1 MAPFAGLLAAE
12 GKPRL
17 RVAQIGT
24 SHAHAAGKMDALRS
38 LPDLYD
44 VVGFAEP
51 IAARQAAAQKAKS
64 FAGLKYLT
72 EAEILA
78 DPTIRVVVIETTLE
92 DSARAALAALKAGK
106 HIHLDKPGAE
116 KHADFIALR
125 RYAAEKG
132 LTVQMG
138 YMLRYNPAIQLLV
151 RAVKEGWLGE
161 VMEIDASMGKLLDE
175 ANRKRFAQIPG
186 GGMYELA
193 CHLVDTVVTLLGAP
207 TAVQAFG
214 NATRAPQDTFVDNQL
229 AVLSYPKATVTIR
242 CNHADPFGGPHR
254 ALAVHG
260 TRGAMGNHADP
271 FSGPHRAL
279 AVRGTRGAMEIRPL
293 ESGKGVLRLDEPRD
307 TAKVCRQVGDK
318 MVMFAEPRF
327 KKGENAFALDVP
339 KERYDE
345 EFRDLHRVL
354 VGGQAFAWSADHD
367 ISVHATAL
375 RAAGLTP

>member
-1 MAPFAGLLAAE
+1 MIHRRTLLTGLAMTPFAGLLAAE
-12 GKPRL
+12 SIPRL
-17 RVAQIGT
+17 RVAQVGT

-38 LPDLYD
+38 LPELYD

-51 IAARQAAAQKAKS
+51 IVARQAEAPGGGS

-78 DPTIRVVVIETTLE
+78 DKSIRVVVIETTLE

-116 KHADFIALR
+116 KHADFVTMR

-175 ANRKRFAQIPG
+175 ASRKRFAGLPG

-193 CHLVDTVVTLLGAP
+193 CHLVDTVVTLLGVP
-207 TAVQAFG
+207 TSVQAWG
-214 NATRAPQDTFVDNQL
+214 NATRAPQDTFIDNQL
-229 AVLSYPKATVTIR
+229 AVLTYPKATVTIR
-242 CNHADPFGGPHR
+242 CNHADPFG
-254 ALAVHG
+254 
-260 TRGAMGNHADP
+260 
-271 FSGPHRAL
+271 GPHRAL

-293 ESGKGVLRLDEPRD
+293 ESGKGVLRLDEARGK
-307 TAKVCRQVGDK
+307 ARICRQVGDK

-339 KERYDE
+339 KGRYDE

-367 ISVHATAL
+367 IAVHATAL
-375 RAAGLTP
+375 RAAGLEPR

>member
-1 MAPFAGLLAAE
+1 MIHRRNLLAGLAMAPFAGLLAAE
-12 GKPRL
+12 DKPRL
-17 RVAQIGT
+17 RVGQIGT

-64 FAGLKYLT
+64 FSGLKYLT

-151 RAVKEGWLGE
+151 RAVKDGWLGE

-175 ANRKRFAQIPG
+175 SNRKRFAQIPG

-207 TAVQAFG
+207 TSVQAFG
-214 NATRAPQDTFVDNQL
+214 NATRAPQDSFVDNQL

-242 CNHADPFGGPHR
+242 CNHADPFG
-254 ALAVHG
+254 
-260 TRGAMGNHADP
+260 
-271 FSGPHRAL
+271 GPHRAL

-327 KKGENAFALDVP
+327 KKGENTFALDVP
-339 KERYDE
+339 KGRYDE

-354 VGGQAFAWSADHD
+354 VGGQAFSWSADHD
-367 ISVHATAL
+367 IAVHATAL

>member
-1 MAPFAGLLAAE
+1 MMHRRTLLTGLALAPIARLLAADA
-12 GKPRL
+12 PARI

-24 SHAHAAGKMDALRS
+24 SHAHASGKMDALRS
-38 LPDLYD
+38 LPELYD

-51 IAARQAAAQKAKS
+51 IADRQAPAQKAKS

-72 EAEILA
+72 ETEILA
-78 DPTIRVVVIETTLE
+78 DPSIQAVVIETTLE
-92 DSARAALAALKAGK
+92 DSARAAFAALKAGK

-116 KHADFIALR
+116 KHADFVALR
-125 RYAAEKG
+125 RYAAEQK

-175 ANRKRFAQIPG
+175 ASRKRFAQLPG

-214 NATRAPQDTFVDNQL
+214 NATRAPADPFVDNQL
-229 AVLSYPKATVTIR
+229 AVLSYPRATVTIR
-242 CNHADPFGGPHR
+242 CNHADPFG
-254 ALAVHG
+254 
-260 TRGAMGNHADP
+260 
-271 FSGPHRAL
+271 GPHRAL

-307 TAKVCRQVGDK
+307 TTKVCRQVGDK

-327 KKGENAFALDVP
+327 KKGENAFSLDVP
-339 KERYDE
+339 KGRYDE

-354 VGGQAFAWSADHD
+354 RGQPFAWSADHD
-367 ISVHATAL
+367 IAVHATAL

>member
-1 MAPFAGLLAAE
+1 MMHRRTLLTGLALAPFAGLLAAE
-12 GKPRL
+12 SKERL

-38 LPDLYD
+38 LPDLYE
-44 VVGFAEP
+44 VVSYAEP
-51 IAARQAAAQKAKS
+51 IASRQAAAQTAKS

-78 DPTIRVVVIETTLE
+78 DPSIRVIVIETTLE

-116 KHADFIALR
+116 KHADFVALR
-125 RYAAEKG
+125 RYAAERK

-138 YMLRYNPAIQLLV
+138 YMLRYNPGVQLLF

-175 ANRKRFAQIPG
+175 GTRKRFAQIPG
-186 GGMYELA
+186 GGMVELA
-193 CHLVDTVVTLLGAP
+193 CHLVDTVVTLMGPPLS
-207 TAVQAFG
+207 VQAFG

-229 AVLSYPKATVTIR
+229 AVLTYPKATVTIR

-254 ALAVHG
+254 AI
-260 TRGAMGNHADP
+260 
-271 FSGPHRAL
+271 S
-279 AVRGTRGAMEIRPL
+279 VRGTRGAMEIRPL
-293 ESGKGVLRLDEPRD
+293 ESGKGLLRLDEAQDGR
-307 TAKVCRQVGDK
+307 KVCRQVGDK
-318 MVMFAEPRF
+318 MVMYREWRF
-327 KKGENAFALDVP
+327 KKGENTFTLEVP
-339 KERYDE
+339 KGRYDE

-354 VGGQAFAWSADHD
+354 VGGTPFAWSADHD
-367 ISVHATAL
+367 IAVHATAL

>member
-1 MAPFAGLLAAE
+1 MIHRRTLLTGLAMAPFAGLLAAE
-12 GKPRL
+12 SKPRL

-24 SHAHAAGKMDALRS
+24 SHAHAAGNMDALRS

-51 IAARQAAAQKAKS
+51 IAGRQAAAQKAKS

-116 KHADFIALR
+116 KHADFVALR

-193 CHLVDTVVTLLGAP
+193 CHLVDTVVTLMGP
-207 TAVQAFG
+207 PVSVQAFG
-214 NATRAPQDTFVDNQL
+214 NATRAPQDPFVDNQL
-229 AVLSYPKATVTIR
+229 AVLTYPKATVTFR
-242 CNHADPFGGPHR
+242 CNHADPFGGPNR
-254 ALAVHG
+254 YI
-260 TRGAMGNHADP
+260 
-271 FSGPHRAL
+271 S
-279 AVRGTRGAMEIRPL
+279 VRGTRGDMEIRPL
-293 ESGKGVLRLDEPRD
+293 ESGKGVLRLDQPRD
-307 TAKVCRQVGDK
+307 TVKVCGEVNGR
-318 MVMFAEPRF
+318 MVMSAENRF
-327 KKGENAFALDVP
+327 KKGENAFELEVP
-339 KERYDE
+339 KGRYDE
-345 EFRDLHRVL
+345 EFRDLARVL
-354 VGGQAFAWSADHD
+354 RGQTFGWSADHD
-367 ISVHATAL
+367 IAVHATAL

>member
-1 MAPFAGLLAAE
+1 MIHRRTLLTGLALAPFAGLLAADA
-12 GKPRL
+12 PARI

-24 SHAHAAGKMDALRS
+24 SHAHASGKMDALRS

-78 DPTIRVVVIETTLE
+78 DPTIQAVVIETTLE
-92 DSARAALAALKAGK
+92 DSARAAFAALKAGK

-116 KHADFIALR
+116 KHADFVTLR
-125 RYAAEKG
+125 RYAAEQK

-138 YMLRYNPAIQLLV
+138 YMLRFNPGIQLLV

-193 CHLVDTVVTLLGAP
+193 CHLVDTVVTLMGPP
-207 TAVQAFG
+207 TSVQAFG
-214 NATRAPQDTFVDNQL
+214 NATRAPQDPFVDNQL
-229 AVLSYPKATVTIR
+229 AVLTYPKATVTIR
-242 CNHADPFGGPHR
+242 CNHADPFGGPNR
-254 ALAVHG
+254 YI
-260 TRGAMGNHADP
+260 T
-271 FSGPHRAL
+271 
-279 AVRGTRGAMEIRPL
+279 VRGTHGDMEIRPL
-293 ESGKGVLRLDEPRD
+293 ESGKGTLRLDEPRD
-307 TAKVCRQVGDK
+307 MIKVCHKENGA
-318 MVMFAEPRF
+318 MVMRAESRF
-327 KKGENAFALDVP
+327 KKGENAVSLGVSQG
-339 KERYDE
+339 RYDE
-345 EFRDLHRVL
+345 EFRDLARVL
-354 VGGQAFAWSADHD
+354 RGQTFGWSADHD
-367 ISVHATAL
+367 IAVHATAL

>member
-1 MAPFAGLLAAE
+1 MIRRRTLLAGLAMAPFAGLLAAE
-12 GKPRL
+12 DKPRL
-17 RVAQIGT
+17 RVAQLGT

-38 LPDLYD
+38 LPGLYD

-116 KHADFIALR
+116 KHADFVALR

-138 YMLRYNPAIQLLV
+138 YMLRYNPAIQLLI
-151 RAVKEGWLGE
+151 RAVKEGWLGD

-175 ANRKRFAQIPG
+175 AGRRRFAQLPG

-193 CHLVDTVVTLLGAP
+193 CHLVDTVVTLMGPP
-207 TAVQAFG
+207 TSVQAFG

-229 AVLSYPKATVTIR
+229 AILSYPKATVTIR

-254 ALAVHG
+254 ALAV
-260 TRGAMGNHADP
+260 RG
-271 FSGPHRAL
+271 S
-279 AVRGTRGAMEIRPL
+279 RGAMEIRPL

-327 KKGENAFALDVP
+327 KKGENTFALDVP
-339 KERYDE
+339 KGRYDE

-354 VGGQAFAWSADHD
+354 AGGQAFAWSADHD
-367 ISVHATAL
+367 IAVHATAL
-375 RAAGLTP
+375 RAAGLEPR

>member
-1 MAPFAGLLAAE
+1 MIRRRTLLTGLALAPFAGLLAAE

-24 SHAHAAGKMDALRS
+24 AHAHAAGKMDALRS

-64 FAGLKYLT
+64 FAGLKYLS

-116 KHADFIALR
+116 RHADFVALR

-138 YMLRYNPAIQLLV
+138 YMLRYNPAIQLLASAV
-151 RAVKEGWLGE
+151 REGWLGE

-175 ANRKRFAQIPG
+175 ANRKRFALLPG

-193 CHLVDTVVTLLGAP
+193 CHLVDTVVTLMGPP
-207 TAVQAFG
+207 TSVQAFG

-229 AVLSYPKATVTIR
+229 AVLSYPKATVTLR
-242 CNHADPFGGPHR
+242 CNHADPFG
-254 ALAVHG
+254 
-260 TRGAMGNHADP
+260 
-271 FSGPHRAL
+271 GPHRAL

-293 ESGKGVLRLDEPRD
+293 ESGKGILRLDEPRD
-307 TAKVCRQVGDK
+307 TAKICRQVGDK
-318 MVMFAEPRF
+318 RVMFAESRF

-339 KERYDE
+339 KGRYDE

-354 VGGQAFAWSADHD
+354 VGDQAFAWSADHD
-367 ISVHATAL
+367 IAVHATAL

>member
-1 MAPFAGLLAAE
+1 MMHRRTLLAGLAMAPFARLLAADSSA
-12 GKPRL
+12 RI
-17 RVAQIGT
+17 RIAQIGT
-24 SHAHAAGKMDALRS
+24 SHAHASGKMDALRS
-38 LPDLYD
+38 LPDLYA

-51 IAARQAAAQKAKS
+51 IAARQASAQKAKS

-72 EAEILA
+72 EEEILA
-78 DPTIRVVVIETTLE
+78 DRSIQAVVIETTLE

-116 KHADFIALR
+116 KHADFVALR
-125 RYAAEKG
+125 RYAAEHN

-138 YMLRYNPAIQLLV
+138 YMLRYNPAIRLLV
-151 RAVKEGWLGE
+151 EAVKEGWLGE
-161 VMEIDASMGKLLDE
+161 VMEIDASMGKLIDE
-175 ANRKRFAQIPG
+175 GTRKRFAQLPG

-193 CHLVDTVVTLLGAP
+193 CHLVDTIVTLMGPP
-207 TAVQAFG
+207 TSVQAFG
-214 NATRAPQDTFVDNQL
+214 NATRAPQDPFVDNQL

-254 ALAVHG
+254 
-260 TRGAMGNHADP
+260 
-271 FSGPHRAL
+271 SI
-279 AVRGTRGAMEIRPL
+279 AVRGTRGAMEISPL
-293 ESGKGVLRLDEPRD
+293 ESGKGILRLDEARG

-327 KKGENAFALDVP
+327 KKGENTFALDVP
-339 KERYDE
+339 KGRYDE

-354 VGGQAFAWSADHD
+354 AGGQAFAWSGDHD
-367 ISVHATAL
+367 IAVHATAL

>member
-51 IAARQAAAQKAKS
+51 IAGRQATAQKAKS

-92 DSARAALAALKAGK
+92 DSARAALAALNASK

-207 TAVQAFG
+207 TSVQAFG
-214 NATRAPQDTFVDNQL
+214 NATRAPQDSFVDNQL
-229 AVLSYPKATVTIR
+229 ALLSYPKATVTIR

-254 ALAVHG
+254 ALAV
-260 TRGAMGNHADP
+260 
-271 FSGPHRAL
+271 
-279 AVRGTRGAMEIRPL
+279 RGTRGAMEVRPL

-307 TAKVCRQVGDK
+307 TDKACRQVGDK

-327 KKGENAFALDVP
+327 KKGENTFTLEVP
-339 KERYDE
+339 KGRYDE

>member
-1 MAPFAGLLAAE
+1 MIHRRTLLTGLALAPFAGLLAAE
-12 GKPRL
+12 GKERL

-38 LPDLYD
+38 LPDLYE
-44 VVGFAEP
+44 VVGYAEP
-51 IAARQAAAQKAKS
+51 IAGRQATAQKAKS
-64 FAGLKYLT
+64 FAGLKYLA

-161 VMEIDASMGKLLDE
+161 VMEIDASMGKLIDE
-175 ANRKRFAQIPG
+175 GTRKRFAQLPG

-193 CHLVDTVVTLLGAP
+193 CHLVDTIVTLMGPP
-207 TAVQAFG
+207 TSVQAFG
-214 NATRAPQDTFVDNQL
+214 NATRAPQDPFVDNQL
-229 AVLSYPKATVTIR
+229 AMLSFTKATVTIR
-242 CNHADPFGGPHR
+242 CNHADPFG
-254 ALAVHG
+254 
-260 TRGAMGNHADP
+260 
-271 FSGPHRAL
+271 GPHRAL

-293 ESGKGVLRLDEPRD
+293 ESGKGILRLDEPRD

-327 KKGENAFALDVP
+327 KKGENTFALDVP
-339 KERYDE
+339 KGRYDE
-345 EFRDLHRVL
+345 EFRDLQRVL

-367 ISVHATAL
+367 IAVHATAL

>member
-1 MAPFAGLLAAE
+1 MIHRRTLLTGLAMAPFAGLLAAE
-12 GKPRL
+12 SKPRL
-17 RVAQIGT
+17 RIAQIGT
-24 SHAHAAGKMDALRS
+24 SHAHASGKMDALRS

-92 DSARAALAALKAGK
+92 DSAQAAMAALKAGK

-116 KHADFIALR
+116 KHADFVALR
-125 RYAAEKG
+125 RYAAEQG

-175 ANRKRFAQIPG
+175 ATRKRFAELPG

-193 CHLVDTVVTLLGAP
+193 CHLVDTVVTLMGPP
-207 TAVQAFG
+207 TSVQAFG
-214 NATRAPQDTFVDNQL
+214 NATRAPQDILVDNQL

-254 ALAVHG
+254 ALAV
-260 TRGAMGNHADP
+260 
-271 FSGPHRAL
+271 
-279 AVRGTRGAMEIRPL
+279 RGTRGAMEIRPL
-293 ESGKGVLRLDEPRD
+293 ESGKGILRLDEPRD
-307 TAKVCRQVGDK
+307 MAKVCRQVGDK

-327 KKGENAFALDVP
+327 KKGETSFAVDVP
-339 KERYDE
+339 KGRYDE
-345 EFRDLHRVL
+345 EFRDLHRV
-354 VGGQAFAWSADHD
+354 VAGGQSFAWSADHD
-367 ISVHATAL
+367 ITVHATAL

>member
-1 MAPFAGLLAAE
+1 MHRRTLLTGLALAPFAQLLGANTTE
-12 GKPRL
+12 RI
-17 RVAQIGT
+17 RIAQIGT

-38 LPDLYD
+38 LADLYD
-44 VVGFAEP
+44 VVGYAEP
-51 IAARQAAAQKAKS
+51 ISSRQAAAQKAKS

-78 DPTIRVVVIETTLE
+78 DPSIQAVVIETTLE

-116 KHADFIALR
+116 KHADFVTLR
-125 RYAAEKG
+125 RYAAEHK

-138 YMLRYNPAIQLLV
+138 YMLRYNPGIQLLV
-151 RAVKEGWLGE
+151 QAIKEGWLGE

-175 ANRKRFAQIPG
+175 GTRQRFAQLPG

-193 CHLVDTVVTLLGAP
+193 CHLVDTVVTLMGPP
-207 TAVQAFG
+207 TSVQAFG
-214 NATRAPQDTFVDNQL
+214 NATRAPQDPFVENQL

-242 CNHADPFGGPHR
+242 CNHADPFGGPNR
-254 ALAVHG
+254 YI
-260 TRGAMGNHADP
+260 
-271 FSGPHRAL
+271 S
-279 AVRGTRGAMEIRPL
+279 VRGTRGDMEIRPL
-293 ESGKGVLRLDEPRD
+293 ESGKGLLRLDEARD
-307 TAKVCRQVGDK
+307 MLKVCRQVGDK
-318 MVMFAEPRF
+318 KVMFAELRF
-327 KKGENAFALDVP
+327 KKGENTFTLEVP
-339 KERYDE
+339 KGRYDE

-354 VGGQAFAWSADHD
+354 IGGTPFAWSADHD

>member
-1 MAPFAGLLAAE
+1 MIQRRTLLTGLAMAPFAGLLGAE
-12 GKPRL
+12 SKPRL

-51 IAARQAAAQKAKS
+51 IAGRQAAAQKAKS

-151 RAVKEGWLGE
+151 RAVKDGWLGE

-193 CHLVDTVVTLLGAP
+193 CHLVDTVVSLLGAP
-207 TAVQAFG
+207 TSVQAFG
-214 NATRAPQDTFVDNQL
+214 NATRAPQDSFVDNQL

-242 CNHADPFGGPHR
+242 CNHADPFG
-254 ALAVHG
+254 
-260 TRGAMGNHADP
+260 
-271 FSGPHRAL
+271 GPHRAL

-327 KKGENAFALDVP
+327 KKGENTFTLDVP
-339 KERYDE
+339 KGRYDE

-354 VGGQAFAWSADHD
+354 AGGQAFAWSADHD

>member
-1 MAPFAGLLAAE
+1 MIHRRTLLTSLAMAPFAGLLAAE
-12 GKPRL
+12 SKPRL

-51 IAARQAAAQKAKS
+51 IAGRQAAAQKAKS
-64 FAGLKYLT
+64 FVGLKYLT
-72 EAEILA
+72 ESEILA

-116 KHADFIALR
+116 KHADFVALR

-132 LTVQMG
+132 LTLHMG
-138 YMLRYNPAIQLLV
+138 YMLRYNPAIQLLI
-151 RAVKEGWLGE
+151 RAVKEGWLGD
-161 VMEIDASMGKLLDE
+161 VMEVDASMGKLQDE
-175 ANRKRFAQIPG
+175 ASRKRFAQLPG

-207 TAVQAFG
+207 SSVQAYG
-214 NATRAPQDTFVDNQL
+214 NATRAPQDSFVDNQL
-229 AVLSYPKATVTIR
+229 AVLSYPNATVTIR
-242 CNHADPFGGPHR
+242 CNHADPFG
-254 ALAVHG
+254 
-260 TRGAMGNHADP
+260 
-271 FSGPHRAL
+271 GPHRAL

-293 ESGKGVLRLDEPRD
+293 ESGKGVVRLDEPRD

-327 KKGENAFALDVP
+327 KKGENTFTLDVP
-339 KERYDE
+339 KGRYDE

-354 VGGQAFAWSADHD
+354 VGGQAFAW
-367 ISVHATAL
+367 
-375 RAAGLTP
+375 

>member
-1 MAPFAGLLAAE
+1 MIHRRTLLTGLALAPIARLLATDA
-12 GKPRL
+12 PARI

-38 LPDLYD
+38 LPELYD

-51 IAARQAAAQKAKS
+51 IASRQAAALKAKS

-72 EAEILA
+72 ETEILA
-78 DPTIRVVVIETTLE
+78 DPSIQAVVIETTLE

-116 KHADFIALR
+116 KHADFVALR
-125 RYAAEKG
+125 RYAAEQK

-161 VMEIDASMGKLLDE
+161 VMEVDASMGKLLDD
-175 ANRKRFAQIPG
+175 AGRRRFAQLPG

-193 CHLVDTVVTLLGAP
+193 CHLVDTVVTLMGPP
-207 TAVQAFG
+207 TSIQAFG
-214 NATRAPQDTFVDNQL
+214 NATRAPQDPFVDNQL
-229 AVLSYPKATVTIR
+229 AVLTYPKATVTLR

-254 ALAVHG
+254 ALA
-260 TRGAMGNHADP
+260 A
-271 FSGPHRAL
+271 
-279 AVRGTRGAMEIRPL
+279 RGTRGAMEIRPL
-293 ESGKGVLRLDEPRD
+293 ESGKGFLRLDQARD
-307 TAKVCRQVGDK
+307 TVKVCSEVNGA
-318 MVMFAEPRF
+318 MVMRAETRF
-327 KKGENAFALDVP
+327 KKGDNSFELPVP
-339 KERYDE
+339 NGRYDE

-354 VGGQAFAWSADHD
+354 RGQPFAWSADHD
-367 ISVHATAL
+367 IAVHATAL

>member
-1 MAPFAGLLAAE
+1 MIHRRTLLTGLALAPFAGLLAAE
-12 GKPRL
+12 GKERL

-24 SHAHAAGKMDALRS
+24 SHAHASGKMDALRS

-51 IAARQAAAQKAKS
+51 IASRQAGAQKAKS

-78 DPTIRVVVIETTLE
+78 DPSIRVVVIETTLE

-116 KHADFIALR
+116 KHADFVALR
-125 RYAAEKG
+125 RYAAERK

-138 YMLRYNPAIQLLV
+138 YMLRYNPGIQLLV

-175 ANRKRFAQIPG
+175 GTRKRFAQLPG

-193 CHLVDTVVTLLGAP
+193 CHLVDTLVTLMGPP
-207 TAVQAFG
+207 TSVQAFG
-214 NATRAPQDTFVDNQL
+214 NATRAPQDPFVDNQL

-254 ALAVHG
+254 
-260 TRGAMGNHADP
+260 
-271 FSGPHRAL
+271 SI
-279 AVRGTRGAMEIRPL
+279 AVRGTRGAIEISPL
-293 ESGKGVLRLDEPRD
+293 ESGKGILRLDEARG
-307 TAKVCRQVGDK
+307 TTKVCREVNGVK
-318 MVMFAEPRF
+318 VMGVETRF
-327 KKGENAFALDVP
+327 KKGENSFALEVP
-339 KERYDE
+339 KGRYDE
-345 EFRDLHRVL
+345 EFRDLARVL
-354 VGGQAFAWSADHD
+354 RGRAFAWSANHD
-367 ISVHATAL
+367 IAVHATAM
-375 RAAGLTP
+375 RAAGLEPR

>member
-1 MAPFAGLLAAE
+1 MMRRRTLLTGLALAPFAGLLAADA
-12 GKPRL
+12 PARI

-38 LPDLYD
+38 LPELYD
-44 VVGFAEP
+44 VAGFAEP
-51 IAARQAAAQKAKS
+51 IAARQAAAQKSKS

-78 DPTIRVVVIETTLE
+78 DPSIRVVVIETTLE
-92 DSARAALAALKAGK
+92 DSSRAALAALKAGK

-116 KHADFIALR
+116 RHADFVALR
-125 RYAAEKG
+125 RYASEKG

-161 VMEIDASMGKLLDE
+161 VMEIDASMGKLLDD
-175 ANRKRFAQIPG
+175 AGRKRFAQLPG

-193 CHLVDTVVTLLGAP
+193 CHLVDTVVTLMGPP
-207 TAVQAFG
+207 TSIQAFG
-214 NATRAPQDTFVDNQL
+214 NATRAPQDAFVDNQL

-254 ALAVHG
+254 ALAV
-260 TRGAMGNHADP
+260 
-271 FSGPHRAL
+271 
-279 AVRGTRGAMEIRPL
+279 RGTRGAMEIRPL
-293 ESGKGVLRLDEPRD
+293 ESGKGVLRLDQARAD
-307 TAKVCRQVGDK
+307 G
-318 MVMFAEPRF
+318 RF
-327 KKGENAFALDVP
+327 KKGENALALDVP
-339 KERYDE
+339 KGRYDE
-345 EFRDLHRVL
+345 EFRDLARVL
-354 VGGQAFAWSADHD
+354 RGQAFAWSADHD
-367 ISVHATAL
+367 IAVHATAL

>member
-1 MAPFAGLLAAE
+1 MIHRRTLLTGIAMAPFAGLLAAE
-12 GKPRL
+12 SKPRL

-51 IAARQAAAQKAKS
+51 IAGRQATAQKAKS

-72 EAEILA
+72 ETEILA

-116 KHADFIALR
+116 KHADFVALR

-161 VMEIDASMGKLLDE
+161 VMEIDASMGKLIDE
-175 ANRKRFAQIPG
+175 GTRKRFAQIPG

-193 CHLVDTVVTLLGAP
+193 CHLVDTVVTLMGPPLS
-207 TAVQAFG
+207 VQAFG
-214 NATRAPQDTFVDNQL
+214 NATRAPQDAFVDNQL
-229 AVLSYPKATVTIR
+229 AVLTYPKATVTIR

-254 ALAVHG
+254 ALAV
-260 TRGAMGNHADP
+260 
-271 FSGPHRAL
+271 
-279 AVRGTRGAMEIRPL
+279 RGTRGAMEIRPL
-293 ESGKGVLRLDEPRD
+293 ESGKGILRLDEPRD
-307 TAKVCRQVGDK
+307 TAKVCRQIGDK
-318 MVMFAEPRF
+318 MIMFAEPRF
-327 KKGENAFALDVP
+327 KKGENTFTVEVP
-339 KERYDE
+339 KGRYDE

-354 VGGQAFAWSADHD
+354 VGGQAFAWSAEHD
-367 ISVHATAL
+367 IAVHATAL

>member
-1 MAPFAGLLAAE
+1 MIHRRTLLTGLAMAPFAGLLAAE
-12 GKPRL
+12 SKPRL
-17 RVAQIGT
+17 RIAQIGT
-24 SHAHAAGKMDALRS
+24 SHAHASGKMDALRS

-92 DSARAALAALKAGK
+92 DSARAAMAALKAGK

-116 KHADFIALR
+116 KHADFVALR
-125 RYAAEKG
+125 RYAAEQG

-175 ANRKRFAQIPG
+175 ATRKRFAELPG

-193 CHLVDTVVTLLGAP
+193 CHLVDTVVTLMGPP
-207 TAVQAFG
+207 TSVQAFG
-214 NATRAPQDTFVDNQL
+214 NATRAPQDILVDNQL

-254 ALAVHG
+254 ALAV
-260 TRGAMGNHADP
+260 
-271 FSGPHRAL
+271 
-279 AVRGTRGAMEIRPL
+279 RGTRGAMEIRPL
-293 ESGKGVLRLDEPRD
+293 ESGKGILRLDEPRD

-327 KKGENAFALDVP
+327 KKGETSFAVDVP
-339 KERYDE
+339 KGRYDE
-345 EFRDLHRVL
+345 EFRDLHRV
-354 VGGQAFAWSADHD
+354 VAGGQSFAWSAYHD
-367 ISVHATAL
+367 ITVHATAL